1 MNKDFITIQ
10 YEFPQISVFDIYADD
25 AFCNDGNGLDMPSTT
40 PDPCLDD
47 PFAEGCEG
55 WF

>member
-1 MNKDFITIQ
+1 MNKEFITIQ
-10 YEFPQISVFDIYADD
+10 YESPQISVSDIDIEDVFCDD
-25 AFCNDGNGLDMPSTT
+25 SNGLEYPSTT

-47 PFAEGCEG
+47 PFAYGCE